1 MSVKLDGIAASVIA
15 NYPGIDHLTLR
26 DRALTIASYLK
37 TKNLTGIGLGREY
50 HLLEHNFLGYALK
63 NPEHNS
69 LPLISAAIY
78 CEVAQRLGLNAGPC
92 GFPFHVHVIVSPPAG
107 FDMDGNMLN
116 SMARGEPMYIDPF
129 RSEGETSVHSLKSQ
143 LDFLGASTPEKSSF
157 LGESLTSEIVLRC
170 AKNILNS
177 VQHMSQF
184 PTTDSV
190 LMDITSAKYA
200 AFWSS
205 VLISGPS
212 RPAELR
218 HILPCLMEVF
228 ATNFPSDMYL
238 MERYLGP
245 LFRGMPEYEHILES
259 LHVMR
264 SVDEIPKQVHRRT
277 GEHIVRYRIGQVFE
291 HRRYHYIGI
300 IIGWDTECGAGEQ
313 WMRRMGVDHLQAG
326 RHQSFYHVLYVYTS
340 LSHNLSSVLTVFSVE
355 DKSVRYVA
363 EENVE
368 LVKPHIDELPQAL
381 VKVAGKHFKRWDKE
395 TQAFISNIRDE
406 YPED

>member
-1 MSVKLDGIAASVIA
+1 
-15 NYPGIDHLTLR
+15 
-26 DRALTIASYLK
+26 
-37 TKNLTGIGLGREY
+37 
-50 HLLEHNFLGYALK
+50 
-63 NPEHNS
+63 
-69 LPLISAAIY
+69 
-78 CEVAQRLGLNAGPC
+78 
-92 GFPFHVHVIVSPPAG
+92 
-107 FDMDGNMLN
+107 MDGNMLN

-129 RSEGETSVHSLKSQ
+129 RSEGETSVHSLQSQ

-277 GEHIVRYRIGQVFE
+277 GEHI
-291 HRRYHYIGI
+291 
-300 IIGWDTECGAGEQ
+300 
-313 WMRRMGVDHLQAG
+313 AG
-326 RHQSFYHVLYVYTS
+326 RHQSFYHVL
-340 LSHNLSSVLTVFSVE
+340 VE

-395 TQAFISNIRDE
+395 TQAFISNISDE